1 MIKENIVGDF
11 EYDWCNLSEERELEN
26 SKIKIEIG
34 KPVNM
39 EAFEKE
45 SEEEILEAEEEEKG

>member
-1 MIKENIVGDF
+1 MVKENITSDF

-39 EAFEKE
+39 DAFEKE
-45 SEEEILEAEEEEKG
+45 SEEEELVVA

>member
-1 MIKENIVGDF
+1 MVKENITSDF

-39 EAFEKE
+39 DVFEKE
-45 SEEEILEAEEEEKG
+45 SEEEELVVA